1 VPTIRPEPA
10 RCLRPEALNAD
21 ACSEGLDVLA
31 PKWRGLVFFDVGGS
45 QQFELFSNDGLI
57 LRIPAKATF
66 LPPHN
71 CLLLARHFTEGFE
84 RGAHSFQS
92 AAHQFGLSAEPD
104 ADVLWLLEELP
115 GHYAGLEL
123 LP

>member
-1 VPTIRPEPA
+1 VTQYSASRVVREFVTEH
-10 RCLRPEALNAD
+10 RHWYAD
-21 ACSEGLDVLA
+21 ASLNFIDAVSLFAIHRSFRERPGN
-31 PKWRGLVFFDVGGS
+31 RG
-45 QQFELFSNDGLI
+45 
-57 LRIPAKATF
+57 
-66 LPPHN
+66 